1 MAESQPG
8 DTFQPGDVLNNTH
21 RIEEILGRGGTSEVY
36 RARLEVSG
44 RMVAIKV
51 LKSEMASNQD
61 FIALMTREEEI
72 RDVRHEAVVRYGEN
86 QRTRDGHVYLVMDYI
101 EGADL
106 ERMLRTGGMSADDLV
121 TIGRRVA
128 EGLAAVHARNIVH
141 RDLSPDNIIL
151 RADNPHDPV
160 IIDFGI
166 AKDTNPGAAT
176 IVGNEFAGKYAYAAP
191 EQLSG
196 TADARSDIYSLGAL
210 LLATFRGKAPNVGRN
225 PMEVIELKAKPLD
238 TDGVPEPL
246 RGLIDRMTAPDPN
259 QRFQTAGDVVAAF
272 SGGGAQ
278 DPLAALTGI
287 DTGST
292 VPQPVLEPDTVVP
305 STPPKSVP
313 KEKKKGRGG
322 LMAVLLVLLLG
333 VGGVGAYMSGALNG
347 ILGPSYPVADPYTLI
362 AQRVDSG
369 APSMVGY
376 APSEEALAT
385 LSAPMDT
392 LGGTADL
399 ELASGDIPE
408 TWAAD
413 VADLVAMVS
422 PLEDWR
428 VSVSGGAAR
437 VTGMTA
443 DKNLRARLQN
453 ALPAHPMVRDA
464 TIDVGPRLLGVGEVM
479 TVLAQF
485 ADCGP
490 LGLAGQPTEGFGLGE
505 RIDVTGKVGAAATRD
520 RIAAALAAIAGDRPV
535 VMGTEVLSPELC
547 VIDAIMPAAQ
557 PGGFDIVF
565 GYGDRP
571 DTNPD
576 GAYQVGENPTI
587 DVVIP
592 ANAERGFLWVSIMD
606 VTGNVYHLL
615 PNINRPDNSL
625 VQLRNGASGEVP
637 VRVAYSISEA
647 LEDNSRLS
655 FLIDETFGKSKIV
668 VIHSAAPLFD
678 QVRPTTES
686 LASYSEALAEV
697 VERGGATIYGLD
709 RRIIES
715 RK

>member
-101 EGADL
+101 EGPDL
-106 ERMLRTGGMSADDLV
+106 EHMLRSGGMSADDLV

-128 EGLAAVHARNIVH
+128 EGLAAVHARKIVH

-151 RADNPHDPV
+151 RGGNPKDPV

-196 TADARSDIYSLGAL
+196 TADARSDVYSLGAL
-210 LLATFRGKAPNVGRN
+210 LLATFRGRAPDVGRN
-225 PMEVIELKAKPLD
+225 PMEVIERKAQRLD
-238 TDGVPEPL
+238 TEGVPEPL
-246 RGLIDRMTAPDPN
+246 AGLIGRMTAPNPDE
-259 QRFQTAGDVVAAF
+259 RFQTAAEVVAAF
-272 SGGGAQ
+272 AG
-278 DPLAALTGI
+278 DPLDVLTS
-287 DTGST
+287 TGPVT
-292 VPQPVLEPDTVVP
+292 APPQPLEETTVVP
-305 STPPKSVP
+305 SKPPRKATS
-313 KEKKKGRGG
+313 EKKKGKGG
-322 LMAVLLVLLLG
+322 LMAVLLILLLG
-333 VGGVGAYMSGALNG
+333 AGAGGAYMSGALDG
-347 ILGPSYPVADPYTLI
+347 LFGPSHPVADPYTLI
-362 AQRVDSG
+362 AERVDGG
-369 APSMVGY
+369 APAMIGH
-376 APSEEALAT
+376 APSEEAMAT
-385 LSAPMDT
+385 LMAPMDT
-392 LGGTADL
+392 LGGTSDIQ
-399 ELASGDIPE
+399 LASGDIPE
-408 TWAAD
+408 GWAAD

-422 PLEDWR
+422 PMEEWR

-437 VTGMTA
+437 VTGMTE

-453 ALPAHPMVRDA
+453 ALPSHPLVRDVR
-464 TIDVGPRLLGVGEVM
+464 IEVGPKLLDLARVM
-479 TVLAQF
+479 TVLERF

-490 LGLAGQPTEGFGLGE
+490 LGLTGAPVDGYPLGA
-505 RIDVTGKVGAAATRD
+505 RIEVSGKLGATATRD
-520 RIAAALAAIAGDRPV
+520 RIASELAAIAGDRPV
-535 VMGTEVLSPELC
+535 LMGTEVLSPELC
-547 VIDAIMPAAQ
+547 VIDATLPTATS
-557 PGGFDIVF
+557 GGFDIKF

-571 DTNPD
+571 DENVD
-576 GAYQVGENPTI
+576 GAYSVGENPTI
-587 DVVIP
+587 DVIIP
-592 ANAERGFLWVSIMD
+592 AGVERGFLWVSIMD

-625 VQLRNGASGEVP
+625 VSLRGGASGAVP
-637 VRVAYSISEA
+637 VRVAFSIAEA
-647 LEDNSRLS
+647 LEDNTRLS
-655 FLIDETFGKSKIV
+655 FLVDETFGKSKIV

-686 LASYSEALAEV
+686 LASYTEALAERV
-697 VERGGATIYGLD
+697 TAGGATVYGLD